1 MQLRAGPSPRVWRG
15 DLFWNWYPLKE
26 NGVRVALVTME
37 AHGERSEGLCK
48 GQDTRPS
55 PARGLSVAGLLTNT
69 QTLGGG
75 GLVKWTH
82 LTARK
87 SSPLFLHF
95 FSLAGS
101 CGDLTVFDFFL
112 DYQRMSLPQRESIFF
127 QVHKTRQ
134 GIGCSSYWKVEI
146 TCQLEFNRFSLWLV
160 GSVNGQL
167 LLWISLRWTERKL
180 GNAKFRV
187 RTAWFIECSTG
198 SSKVHNEMVCILFF
212 AEWCVCMW

>member
-1 MQLRAGPSPRVWRG
+1 MASELPSLIWRLTVKEGKALR
-15 DLFWNWYPLKE
+15 
-26 NGVRVALVTME
+26 
-37 AHGERSEGLCK
+37 K
-48 GQDTRPS
+48 GQDPRPS
-55 PARGLSVAGLLTNT
+55 PARGLSVAGLLTST
-69 QTLGGG
+69 QTLGEGG
-75 GLVKWTH
+75 FVKWTH
-82 LTARK
+82 LTASK
-87 SSPLFLHF
+87 FSPLFF
-95 FSLAGS
+95 CISLFLLGAS
-101 CGDLTVFDFFL
+101 ETSLSLTFFL

-167 LLWISLRWTERKL
+167 LLWISLGWTERKL

-198 SSKVHNEMVCILFF
+198 SSKVHKEMVCILFF
-212 AEWCVCMW
+212 GEWCVRMW